1 MKKIEIDEKKIIIYE
16 DGSIRIP
23 VKDMHLCLDSKDIA
37 LLYEKSKKALTK
49 RELDCQDYCSE
60 GSRHFFVYSTG
71 NV

>member
-1 MKKIEIDEKKIIIYE
+1 MTKIEIDGKRIVIYE

-23 VKDMHLCLDSKDIA
+23 VKDMHLCLDFTEIA

-49 RELDCQDYCSE
+49 RELDCENYCGE
-60 GSRHFFVYSTG
+60 DCRHFPVYSTG